1 MFFSAK
7 LRRATWT
14 ASLPVAASVL
24 AASSLLTLAGCKKD
38 AAAAAGG
45 DAGMQAM
52 PVAVETASLNKVP
65 NGDTYVATIK
75 SLRSA
80 VLQPQV
86 DGNLTKIF
94 AKSGDVVRAGQVLMQ
109 IDPLKQVATVQAQQ
123 ATQQQIKANFDYNQ
137 SDLQRQEQLFKAGII
152 SKQAYDQ
159 AVQAF
164 QNSKA
169 ALDASAAQVQTQRE
183 QLAYYQIRA
192 PFAGIV
198 GDIPVHIGDYVSSTT
213 TLTTVDENKGLEAYI
228 YIPTDRASQVKL
240 GLPVDL
246 LDANG
251 TVLAHSTLYFVS
263 PQVDNTLQGIL
274 AKAPIPKSAVML
286 RNGQIVNARITWS
299 SAPAITVPILA
310 VTRIGGQSFVYV
322 ATPMPK
328 GNGYVAHQ
336 TAVELGEPVANTY
349 PVESGLHEG
358 DRVIVSGI
366 QLLQEGVPVTPMPAQ
381 GAAPAQAAA
390 H

>member
-1 MFFSAK
+1 MA
-7 LRRATWT
+7 
-14 ASLPVAASVL
+14 ASLL
-24 AASSLLTLAGCKKD
+24 AATSLLTLSGCKKD
-38 AAAAAGG
+38 PAQAAAGG
-45 DAGMQAM
+45 GAAMQAM
-52 PVAVETASLNKVP
+52 PVAVETASMNKVP
-65 NGDTYVATIK
+65 NADTYVATIK

-86 DGNLTKIF
+86 DGNLTKILV
-94 AKSGDVVRAGQVLMQ
+94 KSGDFVKAGQVLMQ
-109 IDPLKQVATVQAQQ
+109 IDPLKQLATVQAQQ
-123 ATQQQIKANFDYNQ
+123 GIEQQQKSAFDYNQ
-137 SDLQRQEQLFKAGII
+137 ADLQRQEQLFKAGII

-169 ALDASAAQVQTQRE
+169 ALDASAAQVRTQRE

-228 YIPTDRASQVKL
+228 YIPTDRASEVRL

-263 PQVDNTLQGIL
+263 PQVDNSLQGIL
-274 AKAPIPKSAVML
+274 AKAPIPKSGVML

-299 SAPAITVPILA
+299 TAPALTVPILA

-336 TAVELGEPVANTY
+336 TAVTLGEPVGNRY
-349 PVESGLHEG
+349 PVQAGLREG
-358 DRVIVSGI
+358 DRVITSGT
-366 QLLQEGVPVTPMPAQ
+366 QLLQEGFPVMPMQAQ
-381 GAAPAQAAA
+381 GAPSAQTAA

>member
-1 MFFSAK
+1 MLFAERLS
-7 LRRATWT
+7 RPTWT
-14 ASLPVAASVL
+14 ASLL
-24 AASSLLTLAGCKKD
+24 AVISLVTVGGCSKKD
-38 AAAAAGG
+38 PANAAAAG
-45 DAGMQAM
+45 AGMQAM
-52 PVAVETASLNKVP
+52 PVAVEAASLNKVP
-65 NGDTYVATIK
+65 NTDTYVATIK

-86 DGNLTKIF
+86 DGNLTKILV
-94 AKSGDVVRAGQVLMQ
+94 KSGDVVKAGQVLMQ

-123 ATQQQIKANFDYNQ
+123 GIEQQQKSAFDYNQ

-159 AVQAF
+159 AVQSF

-169 ALDASAAQVQTQRE
+169 ALDASSAQVRTQRE

-192 PFAGIV
+192 PFSGIV

-228 YIPTDRASQVKL
+228 YIPTDRAAQVEV

-246 LDANG
+246 LDATG

-263 PQVDNTLQGIL
+263 PQVDNGLQGIL

-286 RNGQIVNARITWS
+286 RNGQIVNARVTWS
-299 SAPAITVPILA
+299 TAPAITVPVLA

-322 ATPMPK
+322 ATPK
-328 GNGYVAHQ
+328 GNGYLAHQ
-336 TAVELGEPVANTY
+336 TSVTLGEPVANAY
-349 PVESGLHEG
+349 PVQSGLKEG
-358 DRVIVSGI
+358 DRVITSGI
-366 QLLQEGVPVTPMPAQ
+366 QFLQEGVPVMPMPAQ
-381 GAAPAQAAA
+381 GAAPAQPAA